1 MLCRC
6 IRSQE
11 RDISEKGAE
20 LSVGYTAKI
29 LCVKERAKATATA
42 TATAPVADQHV
53 VSFI

>member
-42 TATAPVADQHV
+42 PVADQHV

>member
-6 IRSQE
+6 ITRSQE

-42 TATAPVADQHV
+42 TAPVADQHV